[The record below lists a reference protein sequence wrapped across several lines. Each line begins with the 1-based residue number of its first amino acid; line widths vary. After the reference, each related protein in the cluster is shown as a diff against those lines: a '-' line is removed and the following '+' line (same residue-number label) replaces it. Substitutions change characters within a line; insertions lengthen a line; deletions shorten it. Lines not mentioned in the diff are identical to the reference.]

1 VRSKAIDDLLLNRII
16 ISETPEP
23 KSQAG
28 KRVFV
33 HTPANGALGSSSEK
47 DVILSERGKDG
58 RVISIF
64 GTYHSEDDV
73 RYDSS
78 YGGTLSYYFCRV
90 DEDKLGQYREYVERN
105 GGRVQEGYHRPDV
118 EKILV
123 NGVKLLD
130 ILKQDR
136 EKRKKA

>member
-1 VRSKAIDDLLLNRII
+1 MSEAIDDLLLNRII
-16 ISETPEP
+16 ISEIPRP
-23 KSQAG
+23 RNQAE

-33 HTPANGALGSSSEK
+33 HTPVKGALGSSSEK

-58 RVISIF
+58 KIISIF
-64 GTYHSEDDV
+64 GTYRSEDDV
-73 RYDSS
+73 KYDPS
-78 YGGTLSYYFCRV
+78 YGGTLSYYFRPV